1 MTGGA
6 GPRRKGSTYE
16 RAVVDF
22 FRASGFPECERSYG
36 AGRPD
41 GKGDLANVPGVTAE
55 IKNHAHIDLAGFV
68 DQAEREQQTA
78 GTPYGV
84 AVIKRRGKPVAKSYV
99 VISLDQFTHLLR
111 DEVAAK

>member
-6 GPRRKGSTYE
+6 SPRRKGSIYE
-16 RAVVDF
+16 VDVVRF
-22 FRASGFPECERSYG
+22 FQENGFPECERAYG

-41 GKGDLANVPGVTAE
+41 GKGDLANVPGLTGE
-55 IKNHAHIDLAGFV
+55 MKNHAQIDLAGFV

-84 AVIKRRGKPVAKSYV
+84 AIIKRRGKPVAKSYV
-99 VISLDQFTHLLR
+99 VISLEQFTRLLR
-111 DEVAAK
+111 DEVTP